1 MHVFWIF
8 QNLSCQSQIESRMDL
23 KPTKNESGLLAI
35 YGNGMYDLRQN
46 ILCASDLISN
56 SQADHTLG
64 LDPEMALF

>member
-1 MHVFWIF
+1 
-8 QNLSCQSQIESRMDL
+8 MDL